1 MVMSSEFPKRDLWR
15 RLPKDTP
22 RGRYFEALR
31 EAVTEFYLAD
41 PSNPYQ
47 QAGRSSGAERWQ
59 ETRGCFMEALHHD
72 GDFMDIGCAN
82 GLLLETLISWAAEIG
97 IRVRPHGLDFVP
109 ELIELARNRFP
120 NDRDSFSV
128 GNAFD
133 WAPTRRYDFVRTNLE
148 YVPSADWSEFVR
160 RQSLAVAP
168 GGRLIVCQYRN
179 QDEPSIDPGIIVQQ
193 AGFAVAGRTQAP
205 GVAVVWIDR

>member
-120 NDRDSFSV
+120 NGRRFLFRWVMLSIGLRLVDMTSSEPIWSMFLRQIGQSSSV
-128 GNAFD
+128 A
-133 WAPTRRYDFVRTNLE
+133 NLRLLLR
-148 YVPSADWSEFVR
+148 AD
-160 RQSLAVAP
+160 
-168 GGRLIVCQYRN
+168 
-179 QDEPSIDPGIIVQQ
+179 D
-193 AGFAVAGRTQAP
+193 
-205 GVAVVWIDR
+205 